1 MSVRKKGLGNN
12 SGLGKRLSALG
23 LTEKHLDEADKAV
36 EKAGPG
42 MPIEVPIDYVQASP
56 HQARQT
62 FDQQALDRLADSI
75 RQYGLVQPLI
85 VQKKADGT
93 YELIAGERR
102 LRAAKQAGLTTV
114 PVLCKSYTPDVAAEV
129 SLIENL
135 QREDLNA
142 MEEAEAYQMLM
153 QKFGLTQ
160 EETAAKVGRS
170 RPYVANML
178 RLLRLPVD
186 IARLLRAGQLS
197 IGQARPLLQL
207 PDVTQQLQAAEHIVK
222 QGLSARQCEALVQRL
237 LQDKEKKESP
247 SGDAYLE
254 ALQDRLKIHLG
265 TNVSIRFNRQRK
277 KGKIEI
283 AVASEAEFERLL
295 ALLTEEPS
303 ATDDTPPSSFT
314 I

>member
-1 MSVRKKGLGNN
+1 MTSRPWTGWLIP
-12 SGLGKRLSALG
+12 SAS
-23 LTEKHLDEADKAV
+23 T
-36 EKAGPG
+36 
-42 MPIEVPIDYVQASP
+42 
-56 HQARQT
+56 
-62 FDQQALDRLADSI
+62 
-75 RQYGLVQPLI
+75 
-85 VQKKADGT
+85 GT

-178 RLLRLPVD
+178 RLLKLPAD

-222 QGLSARQCEALVQRL
+222 EGLSARQCEALVQRL
-237 LQDKEKKESP
+237 LQEKEKKERP
-247 SGDAYLE
+247 AGDAYLE
-254 ALQDRLKIHLG
+254 ALQDRLKMHLG

-303 ATDDTPPSSFT
+303 ATDDTPPYSFT

>member
-1 MSVRKKGLGNN
+1 MNIRFFCL
-12 SGLGKRLSALG
+12 A
-23 LTEKHLDEADKAV
+23 
-36 EKAGPG
+36 
-42 MPIEVPIDYVQASP
+42 ASRWP
-56 HQARQT
+56 
-62 FDQQALDRLADSI
+62 S
-75 RQYGLVQPLI
+75 
-85 VQKKADGT
+85 
-93 YELIAGERR
+93 
-102 LRAAKQAGLTTV
+102 
-114 PVLCKSYTPDVAAEV
+114 
-129 SLIENL
+129 
-135 QREDLNA
+135 
-142 MEEAEAYQMLM
+142 
-153 QKFGLTQ
+153 
-160 EETAAKVGRS
+160 
-170 RPYVANML
+170 YVANML